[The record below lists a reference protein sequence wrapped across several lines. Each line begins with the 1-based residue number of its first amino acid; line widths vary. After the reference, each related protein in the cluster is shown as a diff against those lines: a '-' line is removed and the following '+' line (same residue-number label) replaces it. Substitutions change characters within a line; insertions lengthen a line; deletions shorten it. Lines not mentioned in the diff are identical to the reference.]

1 MKTVLKIFLLFLL
14 CLSLTGCQT
23 TPGKKPEVNTGC
35 QAAECNPEL
44 AEQAKQAAL
53 SVKGVE
59 DAVVVAVNKNISA
72 AIKVTGFNRL
82 KLQSIEQE
90 VHRKI
95 AGLDQQYEVHV
106 TSDKKLFS
114 QLQAIEKQ
122 IKASPDRPAAD
133 LLPRLEKINQAMQ
146 G

>member
-1 MKTVLKIFLLFLL
+1 MKNALKIYVLILL

-23 TPGKKPEVNTGC
+23 IASKKPEVNTGY
-35 QAAECNPEL
+35 QTVECNLEL

-72 AIKVTGFNRL
+72 AIKVSGFNRL
-82 KLQSIEQE
+82 KLQSIKQE

-95 AGLDQQYEVHV
+95 AGLDKQYEVHV

-114 QLQAIEKQ
+114 QLQAIETQ

-133 LLPRLEKINQAMQ
+133 LLPRLEKINQDMH